1 MTKTAVLEAIGETNL
16 SRSAQI
22 GAALAANDRI
32 KYYFSLLQTAIA
44 RADHPEQPAD
54 SLRHERLACGI
65 DHRDLDD
72 LVSNAHR
79 ENGRYKMPGCAAV
92 LDQIAQDLRTMA
104 APCAEFAE
112 RLDRVV
118 STIPHP
124 VDDLIDHAAINDLT
138 RAAGGSDSPHQFV
151 MDLHKALNATQA
163 ELAEERLDGAAVYHI
178 EDSDRPLIAA
188 FMAGLSRT
196 APLKFNHPGLG
207 TTATR
212 AGHRLIIQNDL
223 GTTDAH
229 VVVIHVE
236 GTSVQVTYTD
246 IHPERIQFLQDMLKP
261 YAVSWGERSD
271 KPADSIVSGVLF
283 QLVIGRFDTNDSA
296 ELLAYL
302 TFLASRLV
310 FLIDWNRARKELRGF
325 LRGKD
330 RNALLAWAAEA
341 EVGQRAFL
349 ELGGARLINRAIE
362 DTAGSAMHFGD
373 RLCDVLGDEAAV
385 NFIRFVFQTALEGLR
400 DRHSTSLIQDRIR
413 AELQAHFSSEG
424 KRLLQLAS
432 EQAAMIFE
440 IASYV
445 REGIRSMESGDHDG
459 LYEGLAKRAREFE
472 HSADQLVAAS
482 REAVRKRPEYTPL
495 FTLLETADNAA
506 DELEEVAFLMKLL
519 AASEPG
525 SEVLEALG
533 TLADLLL
540 EAAQEWIKAL
550 SHAALVDRPSGSGA
564 QEDAGDFLTAIDAL
578 LALEHRA
585 DDAERALTFAVV
597 QKARDFRQLHICSRM
612 AHSLEEASDALKW
625 AGLTA
630 RDYLLGNVLGA

>member
-16 SRSAQI
+16 SRSAQL

-54 SLRHERLACGI
+54 SLRYERLACGI
-65 DHRDLDD
+65 DNRDLDD
-72 LVSNAHR
+72 LVSNAR
-79 ENGRYKMPGCAAV
+79 RGNGRYKIPGCTAV
-92 LDQIAQDLRTMA
+92 LDQIAQDLRAMA
-104 APCAEFAE
+104 APCADFAE
-112 RLDRVV
+112 RLKRVLA
-118 STIPHP
+118 SIPQP
-124 VDDLIDHAAINDLT
+124 EDDMIGRTAIDDLT
-138 RAAGGSDSPHQFV
+138 RAAGGSDSPHRFV
-151 MDLHKALNATQA
+151 MDLHKALNAMQA
-163 ELAEERLDGAAVYHI
+163 EIAEERLDGAAVYHI
-178 EDSDRPLIAA
+178 EDSDRPWIAA
-188 FMAGLSRT
+188 FMAGLNRT

-212 AGHRLIIQNDL
+212 AGNRLVIQNDL

-229 VVVIHVE
+229 VIVIHIE
-236 GTSVQVTYTD
+236 ARNVQVTYTD
-246 IHPERIQFLQDMLKP
+246 IHPERVQFLQDMLKP
-261 YAVSWGERSD
+261 YAVSWGEESD
-271 KPADSIVSGVLF
+271 RPADSVVSDVPF
-283 QLVIGRFDTNDSA
+283 QLVTGRFDANDSA
-296 ELLAYL
+296 ELVAYL

-330 RNALLAWAAEA
+330 RIALLAWAAEA
-341 EVGQRAFL
+341 EVGHRAFL

-362 DTAGSAMHFGD
+362 DTAGTAMHFGD

-400 DRHSTSLIQDRIR
+400 GRHSTSLIQDRIR

-440 IASYV
+440 IASAV
-445 REGIRSMESGDHDG
+445 REGIRAMESGDHDG

-482 REAVRKRPEYTPL
+482 REAVRKRPEYTTL

-519 AASEPG
+519 AASDPG
-525 SEVLEALG
+525 GEVLEALG

-550 SHAALVDRPSGSGA
+550 SHAALVDRPRGSGA
-564 QEDAGDFLTAIDAL
+564 QEDAGDFLTAIDSL

-597 QKARDFRQLHICSRM
+597 QKAWDFRQLHICSRM